1 MKKNRYQILNIFQ
14 SSIPIHFIHLF
25 GGYRCVDI
33 CQTIN
38 ILMHDLLSEISCKG
52 VLSGQQV

>member
-1 MKKNRYQILNIFQ
+1 M
-14 SSIPIHFIHLF
+14 
-25 GGYRCVDI
+25 DI

-52 VLSGQQV
+52 GAIGTIGVKTKKTSTIYQIINVLL